1 MPTAGFFFLFFSL
14 IDQEVARVR
23 SSLLGGNWVARADPL
38 PLQRRRKRLADPI
51 KVEEKQGRKKEEWG
65 QKKKRKRD
73 GGGEEW
79 REGRKGGRQ
88 KKEREPKI
96 TGFERP
102 LGHAACNSRRRRKVM
117 TKK

>member
-51 KVEEKQGRKKEEWG
+51 KMEEKQGRKKE
-65 QKKKRKRD
+65 RKN
-73 GGGEEW
+73 GGRRRKNGTEEEKSGEK
-79 REGRKGGRQ
+79 EGRKGGRQ
-88 KKEREPKI
+88 KKEREQKI

-102 LGHAACNSRRRRKVM
+102 VGHAAG
-117 TKK
+117 